1 MSAEAKLLWE
11 YFEILKEDAKFVH
24 CKLCYKKLSRGESNS
39 ENTKYN
45 SENTKPFNLTR
56 HLKRRH
62 NEEHQK
68 IVAGA
73 KKGKFQSAKPNN
85 ERKDEKNINLS
96 SVKEEFKYMNPW
108 AVDDVSVFLRYNCPQ
123 CEFNHLDLQ
132 SFTNH
137 ALENHA
143 ESIALFSSVET
154 TGDPLLMNIKIE
166 EKEVCE
172 NCDNYAFE
180 CVCSIDIPPD
190 PIPDSEEEE
199 NSFIVKK
206 EPKKKSTT
214 KTKKKVNSSEK
225 QVICEICPIH
235 ELASLAVVKSHRFE
249 KHMQGDKIMCLYCDY
264 KPKVWSALLL
274 HFDTKH
280 PEHDEKK
287 LSCRFCKKSFL
298 YEKSFKAHY
307 CHANKKGHICDI
319 CGFECKKLFTFKEHM
334 LLKHNHEAATKLV
347 CEQCGFSTVSKEK
360 LRRHTQLKHRWCTFV
375 LVFFS

>member
-1 MSAEAKLLWE
+1 MNGTINPIDTIS
-11 YFEILKEDAKFVH
+11 I
-24 CKLCYKKLSRGESNS
+24 
-39 ENTKYN
+39 
-45 SENTKPFNLTR
+45 
-56 HLKRRH
+56 
-62 NEEHQK
+62 NE
-68 IVAGA
+68 
-73 KKGKFQSAKPNN
+73 
-85 ERKDEKNINLS
+85 
-96 SVKEEFKYMNPW
+96 
-108 AVDDVSVFLRYNCPQ
+108 
-123 CEFNHLDLQ
+123 
-132 SFTNH
+132 
-137 ALENHA
+137 
-143 ESIALFSSVET
+143 
-154 TGDPLLMNIKIE
+154 
-166 EKEVCE
+166 
-172 NCDNYAFE
+172 
-180 CVCSIDIPPD
+180 
-190 PIPDSEEEE
+190 
-199 NSFIVKK
+199 
-206 EPKKKSTT
+206 T

-235 ELASLAVVKSHRFE
+235 ELAPLAVVKSHRFE